1 MATAKP
7 DWQVVKE
14 VIERFHGQT
23 NAVKAMRIVK
33 VLGKRIR
40 HRQRKK
46 KPAAL

>member
-7 DWQVVKE
+7 DWQVVQQI
-14 VIERFHGQT
+14 IEQFQGQT

-46 KPAAL
+46 KPSAV